1 MSLSIRWMLLF
12 TLMLTVSPL
21 AHTADSV
28 DNKKD
33 DPNKLTFT
41 DKIKTIRSVGGEYDV
56 IFNEHFGPYSVPY
69 SLPQSKNKDTTP
81 EEQLRTALKQGASI
95 TVTVNP
101 ISETL
106 ISIDSDISARTPAS
120 KDTDSDETLPPE
132 LKDYEDLLK
141 NFNKTKN

>member
-1 MSLSIRWMLLF
+1 MRLTVRWMLIF
-12 TLMLTVSPL
+12 TLILTTTTL
-21 AHTADSV
+21 AQADSA
-28 DNKKD
+28 DSKKE

-41 DKIKTIRSVGGEYDV
+41 DKIKTIRSVSGEYDV

-81 EEQLRTALKQGASI
+81 EEQLRAALKQGASI

-106 ISIDSDISARTPAS
+106 ISIDSDISTRAPAS
-120 KDTDSDETLPPE
+120 KNTDSDETLPPE
-132 LKDYEDLLK
+132 LKEYEDLLK
-141 NFNKTKN
+141 NFNKPKN